1 MKKVNVRVER
11 SKDGYYWLNS
21 QNLQNVLVGNGQTL
35 QEAKEDFAASYDE
48 MKLSYIENNK
58 PIPEELI
65 DLEFD
70 YQYDTASALVE
81 FSFINLTALAKE
93 IGINA
98 SLMHQYKAGQYI
110 SPAQAEKIQ
119 LGINRMGERM
129 VAFRML

>member
-1 MKKVNVRVER
+1 MKTIALIER
-11 SKDGYYWLNS
+11 GKDGTFGIYTP
-21 QNLQNVLVGNGQTL
+21 NLECATISGNGNTL
-35 QEAKEDFAASYDE
+35 AEAKSDFIEAYDNV
-48 MKLSYIENNK
+48 KLAFQDIGK
-58 PIPEELI
+58 PVPEELI

-93 IGINA
+93 IGINT

-110 SPAQAEKIQ
+110 SSAQAEKIQ

-129 VAFRML
+129 AAFRMI